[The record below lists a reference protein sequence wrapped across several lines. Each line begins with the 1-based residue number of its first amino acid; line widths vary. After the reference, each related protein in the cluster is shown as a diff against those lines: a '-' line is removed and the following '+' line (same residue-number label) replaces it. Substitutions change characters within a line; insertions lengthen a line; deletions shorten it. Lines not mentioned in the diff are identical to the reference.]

1 MSDSATQMQNARAEW
16 QQAVLDILADQIH
29 RRSCIT
35 YAALAQRAEI
45 PPPHRIHKLTVF
57 LEQLIDTDSA
67 QNRPLR
73 AALVISKTGTQLP
86 ARGFF
91 LHCEARGLFS
101 DQHHPSAQAF
111 HTACLD
117 ALFAS
122 EG

>member
-1 MSDSATQMQNARAEW
+1 MSDSATHMQNARTEC
-16 QQAVLDILADQIH
+16 QQAVLDILTEHI
-29 RRSCIT
+29 RRQSCIT
-35 YAALAQRAEI
+35 YAALAERAEI
-45 PPPHRIHKLTVF
+45 PSPHRIHKLTEF

-101 DQHHPSAQAF
+101 SQHPPSAQAF